1 MVHPGICG
9 SNVFASS
16 IKIGFAQVPSF
27 LIHDFSY
34 NSIWTSISYVALH
47 KKYIR
52 SVYSE
57 GFSGIM
63 NKEMSEQ
70 PPKIFKKIQDKSEH
84 HENPVDALFLLT
96 KKMSEE
102 INKDVQKKY
111 NTKHNLVNER
121 GVISMDFF
129 SRVNGG
135 IYTPEEIENQKKEI
149 LEKEI
154 EWSGANDLNV
164 QEFYKNNKGIE
175 GKEKIAEARLK
186 DKEREKSS
194 QMEML
199 TNAIFYKV
207 LKDRFIVVRAS
218 TYDDYFSGVD
228 NYLVDKETGDVVCAF
243 DEVHDHARGDRKD
256 KKWERVEAIGKG
268 GKKIKYGIVPHGDKL
283 IQKEIQNIPVFFLSL
298 TTEELIRGME
308 RFSRNIDDVANEWE
322 KITFNKFTTLL
333 QEEYD
338 RVKDMRMPSPT
349 RENLGKFKR
358 ALETMKEMGGNT
370 HTN

>member
-1 MVHPGICG
+1 
-9 SNVFASS
+9 
-16 IKIGFAQVPSF
+16 
-27 LIHDFSY
+27 
-34 NSIWTSISYVALH
+34 
-47 KKYIR
+47 
-52 SVYSE
+52 
-57 GFSGIM
+57 
-63 NKEMSEQ
+63 MSEQ
-70 PPKIFKKIQDKSEH
+70 PPKIFRKIQDKSEH

-96 KKMSEE
+96 KRISEE

-111 NTKHNLVNER
+111 NAKHNLVNER
-121 GVISMDFF
+121 GAISMDFF

-164 QEFYKNNKGIE
+164 QAFFKNNRKIE

-207 LKDRFIVVRAS
+207 LKERFIVVRAS

-228 NYLVDKETGDVVCAF
+228 NYLADKETGDVVCAF
-243 DEVHDHARGDRKD
+243 DEVHDHVRGDRKD

-268 GKKIKYGIVPHGDKL
+268 GKKIKYGVVPQGEKL
-283 IQKEIQNIPVFFLSL
+283 IQKEIRNIPVFFLSL
-298 TTEELIRGME
+298 TTEELTRGME
-308 RFSRNIDDVANEWE
+308 KFSRDINDAANEWE
-322 KITFNKFTTLL
+322 KTTFNKFMMLL

-338 RVKDMRMPSPT
+338 RVKDMQMPSQT
-349 RENLGKFKR
+349 RENLKKFKR
-358 ALETMKEMGGNT
+358 ALETMKDIGGSDYIN
-370 HTN
+370 

>member
-1 MVHPGICG
+1 MSC
-9 SNVFASS
+9 
-16 IKIGFAQVPSF
+16 IK
-27 LIHDFSY
+27 
-34 NSIWTSISYVALH
+34 YVLG
-47 KKYIR
+47 
-52 SVYSE
+52 VYLG

-70 PPKIFKKIQDKSEH
+70 PLKIFKKIQDKSEH
-84 HENPVDALFLLT
+84 HENPIDALFSLT
-96 KKMSEE
+96 KKISEE
-102 INKDVQKKY
+102 INKDVSKRY
-111 NTKHNLVNER
+111 NARHNLVNER

-135 IYTPEEIENQKKEI
+135 IYTPEEIENQKREI

-154 EWSGANDLNV
+154 EWSGADDPNV
-164 QEFYKNNKGIE
+164 QAYYKNEKKIE
-175 GKEKIAEARLK
+175 GKEKIAEARVK

-243 DEVHDHARGDRKD
+243 DEVHDHERGDRKD

-268 GKKIKYGIVPHGDKL
+268 GKKIKYGVVPHGDKL
-283 IQKEIQNIPVFFLSL
+283 IQKEIRNIPVFFLSL
-298 TTEELIRGME
+298 TTEELTRGME
-308 RFSRNIDDVANEWE
+308 KFSRNINDTANEWE
-322 KITFNKFTTLL
+322 KMTFNKFTMLL

-338 RVKDMRMPSPT
+338 RVKDMQMPSPT
-349 RENLGKFKR
+349 RENLEKFKR
-358 ALETMKEMGGNT
+358 ALQTMKDIGGSKYMS
-370 HTN
+370 